1 MCSKKKSCENSTQQ
15 PQDGISEW
23 KIPGQ
28 HLTFH
33 VSAVITMWENIHYLK
48 HWPILLYYANTGRL
62 VHLTRSFLSF
72 ENLWS
77 STQWAIL
84 TWSNSSFI
92 TISLHIFPLSEYLA
106 FKNCNLLIRNSLSH
120 FTFVFSS
127 VSFFLLSPLLHCQI
141 FEAAPTF
148 YSYLLLRVFHCYHLN
163 QGIFPVRQDWWII
176 MIFPRGI

>member
-48 HWPILLYYANTGRL
+48 HWPILLYYANPGRL

-92 TISLHIFPLSEYLA
+92 IISLHIFPLSEYLA

-120 FTFVFSS
+120 FHFCFFFCFFFS
-127 VSFFLLSPLLHCQI
+127 FYLLSYIVKSLKQPLHFILI
-141 FEAAPTF
+141 
-148 YSYLLLRVFHCYHLN
+148 CY
-163 QGIFPVRQDWWII
+163 
-176 MIFPRGI
+176 